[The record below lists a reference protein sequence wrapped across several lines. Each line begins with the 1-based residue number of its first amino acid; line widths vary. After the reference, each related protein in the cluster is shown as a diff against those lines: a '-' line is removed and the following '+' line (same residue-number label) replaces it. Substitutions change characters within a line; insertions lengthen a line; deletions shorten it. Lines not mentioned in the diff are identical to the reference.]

1 MLEHPQTGAKKHP
14 DKSAKWLF
22 KYTMRRDYG
31 VQRIWT
37 HELSC

>member
-14 DKSAKWLF
+14 VKSAKWLF
-22 KYTMRRDYG
+22 KYTMQRDYG